1 MDDVLDSRC
10 ATLQIARVAIER
22 AQERNMGRAEWGELS
37 GTDTSKMQVDGFGTL
52 NGCTRY

>member
-1 MDDVLDSRC
+1 MLDSRC

-22 AQERNMGRAEWGELS
+22 AQERNMGRAEWGDLS